1 MYVGGQTSNYTK
13 FIFSS
18 IYFPIHPNLQRN
30 FFVGGGEGWGMVG
43 RHLNSA
49 TYLQI
54 ILGGNSL
61 ILNLLILDEVT

>member
-1 MYVGGQTSNYTK
+1 MSVDGQVITQSL
-13 FIFSS
+13 FILFLV
-18 IYFPIHPNLQRN
+18 PNHPNMQRN
-30 FFVGGGEGWGMVG
+30 FFVGGGGGWGMVG

-49 TYLQI
+49 TYLHI

>member
-1 MYVGGQTSNYTK
+1 MDRQVITPNLS
-13 FIFSS
+13 IF
-18 IYFPIHPNLQRN
+18 FMVPIHPNLQRN
-30 FFVGGGEGWGMVG
+30 FFVGGGGGWGMVG
-43 RHLNSA
+43 RHLDSA